1 MAQSS
6 ELEVLEEGRRI
17 PDHALNPPA
26 SIMSIKNEYYIDQ
39 WQSEQ
44 HKNFMEGFYK
54 KNISIKHPNA
64 FDLSVGQEGNIVR
77 PTAYSDCANLM
88 ETFETEFGGFKKN
101 PHVIAMQVLIF
112 GISDLDPVVGSFQ
125 ASGAVHFRW
134 YEPKFENKKEYKP
147 GTSVSVEHMPSAQG
161 IADTLWCPNASELEM
176 TPSDVVYIQQFE
188 YWPDSCA
195 HFTVEFSGIFMEN
208 FELNQFPFDVQDL
221 SLYFK
226 LDVVPGN
233 FRYGSICIPDSQYN
247 AKDDSRSIQV
257 WKYGMRDIVLAEW
270 YIHEPQL
277 VFGNGE
283 FAKTRDDPMAAVYS
297 IKIKLR
303 RKSEG
308 WLKNVI
314 LLLWLI
320 FSCAFAAFSL
330 DPEDLGDRFGIVLT
344 LLLTATAFKFVVS
357 DSLPK
362 VTYMTVLDKYIS
374 VCNLGLILFVLYF
387 STVPHLNVLH
397 EAFDDDVH
405 RAELTIFLPIAAG
418 IWILFNIVFLYRV
431 WRVNKIHK
439 AERGRPM
446 REMFHVANE
455 GYIVL

>member
-1 MAQSS
+1 MAQSF
-6 ELEVLEEGRRI
+6 ELEVLAQNRAS
-17 PDHALNPPA
+17 PDTKYLSTV
-26 SIMSIKNEYYIDQ
+26 SIMSEKNEYYIDQ
-39 WQSEQ
+39 WGSEQ

-77 PTAYSDCANLM
+77 PTTYSECANLI
-88 ETFETEFGGFKKN
+88 ETFESEFGGFKEN
-101 PHVIAMQVLIF
+101 PHVIAMQVVIF
-112 GISDLDPVVGSFQ
+112 GISDLDPVLGNFR

-134 YEPKFENKKEYKP
+134 YEPKFENKMVYPP
-147 GTSVSVEHMPSAQG
+147 GTSVCAELLPSAQG
-161 IADTLWCPNASELEM
+161 IADTLWCPNASELEK
-176 TPSDVVYIQQFE
+176 TPSEVVYIQQFT

-195 HFTVEFSGIFMEN
+195 QYTVEFSGTFMEN

-226 LDVVPGN
+226 LDLVPGN

-247 AKDDSRSIQV
+247 EYDDSRSIQV
-257 WKYGMRDIVLAEW
+257 WKYGISDIVLAEW
-270 YIHEPQL
+270 YIHEPQV

-283 FAKTRDDPMAAVYS
+283 FAKTRDDPMAALYS
-297 IKIKLR
+297 IKVKLR

-320 FSCAFAAFSL
+320 SSCAFAAFSL
-330 DPEDLGDRFGIVLT
+330 GTEDLGDRFGIVLT

-362 VTYMTVLDKYIS
+362 VTYMTVLDKYVS
-374 VCNLGLILFVLYF
+374 VCNMMLILFVLYF
-387 STVPHLNVLH
+387 STVPHLDVLH
-397 EAFDDDVH
+397 DAFDDVH

-418 IWILFNIVFLYRV
+418 FWIVFNLAFLYRV

-446 REMFHVANE
+446 REMFHVAAK
-455 GYIVL
+455 GYSVL

>member
-1 MAQSS
+1 MAKTAES
-6 ELEVLEEGRRI
+6 EVLELSKVG
-17 PDHALNPPA
+17 PDGNILSLH
-26 SIMSIKNEYYIDQ
+26 SIMSEKNEYYIDQ
-39 WQSEQ
+39 WKSEQ

-54 KNISIKHPNA
+54 KNISIKNPNA

-77 PTAYSDCANLM
+77 QKKYSECANLM
-88 ETFETEFGGFKKN
+88 ETFDKEFGGLKKN
-101 PHVIAMQVLIF
+101 PHVIAMQVVIF
-112 GISDLDPVVGSFQ
+112 GISDLDPVLGSFQ

-134 YEPKFENKKEYKP
+134 YEPKFWNKMVYKP
-147 GTSVSVEHMPSAQG
+147 GTSVSAELIPSAQG
-161 IADTLWCPNASELEM
+161 IADTLWCPNASELEKK
-176 TPSDVVYIQQFE
+176 PSDVVWIQHFE
-188 YWPDSCA
+188 YWPDACA
-195 HFTVEFSGIFMEN
+195 HYTVEFSGTFMEN

-247 AKDDSRSIQV
+247 EKDDSRSIQV
-257 WKYGMRDIVLAEW
+257 WKYGISDVVLAEW
-270 YIHEPQL
+270 YIHEPTV

-320 FSCAFAAFSL
+320 CSCAFAAFSL
-330 DPEDLGDRFGIVLT
+330 DPKDLGDRFGIVLT

-362 VTYMTVLDKYIS
+362 VTYMTVLDKYVS
-374 VCNLGLILFVLYF
+374 YCNLVLILFVLYF
-387 STVPHLNVLH
+387 STVPHLDFVH
-397 EAFDDDVH
+397 DIFDDDVH
-405 RAELTIFLPIAAG
+405 RAELTIFLPMAAA
-418 IWILFNIVFLYRV
+418 IWILFNLVFLYRV
-431 WRVNKIHK
+431 WRVNKLHK

-446 REMFHVANE
+446 REMFHVAAG
-455 GYIVL
+455 GYRVL